1 MTESLLSTDV
11 PFLHS
16 IRSDHADACWSVRS
30 NLVNLDSRKTLFM
43 RALTSGFHTT
53 PPQSI
58 SCGIRLSS
66 IFEEFMHNHSFAL
79 SSLLI
84 ARSHFP
90 GFVRPGVSFI
100 QQNMLMSVYVLRS
113 FCGGHSLY
121 ISQVSESRT
130 WLIWYLRTE
139 FLGSVYVFTDPI
151 GLIRPEVSVLTS
163 QGLQLRSQSCT
174 SVIRHHLTSPRA
186 TLSTLHRLICFQ
198 SLCWSTLVCICL
210 TGATLVC

>member
-43 RALTSGFHTT
+43 RALTSGFQA

-113 FCGGHSLY
+113 FCGDHSLY

-163 QGLQLRSQSCT
+163 RGLQLRSQSCT

-198 SLCWSTLVCICL
+198 SLC
-210 TGATLVC
+210 

>member
-43 RALTSGFHTT
+43 RALTSGFQA

-163 QGLQLRSQSCT
+163 RGLQLRSQSCT

-198 SLCWSTLVCICL
+198 SLC
-210 TGATLVC
+210 

>member
-1 MTESLLSTDV
+1 MNDRKSFEHWCTFPSLYQKWSYWCLLVCSQQPCQPWQQKDFVYAST
-11 PFLHS
+11 H
-16 IRSDHADACWSVRS
+16 
-30 NLVNLDSRKTLFM
+30 
-43 RALTSGFHTT
+43 FHTT
-53 PPQSI
+53 HPQSI

-66 IFEEFMHNHSFAL
+66 IFEEFMHNPDSFAL

-100 QQNMLMSVYVLRS
+100 QQNMLMYVYVLRS

-130 WLIWYLRTE
+130 WLIWHLRTE

-151 GLIRPEVSVLTS
+151 GLIRPEVSVLTAW
-163 QGLQLRSQSCT
+163 GLQLRSQSCT
-174 SVIRHHLTSPRA
+174 SVIHHHLTSPRA
-186 TLSTLHRLICFQ
+186 TLSTLHLLICFQ

>member
-43 RALTSGFHTT
+43 RALTSGFQA

-151 GLIRPEVSVLTS
+151 GLIRPAVSVLTS
-163 QGLQLRSQSCT
+163 RGLQLRSQSCT

-198 SLCWSTLVCICL
+198 SLC
-210 TGATLVC
+210 

>member
-43 RALTSGFHTT
+43 R
-53 PPQSI
+53 
-58 SCGIRLSS
+58 CGIRLSS

-163 QGLQLRSQSCT
+163 RGLQLRSQSCT

>member
-43 RALTSGFHTT
+43 R
-53 PPQSI
+53 
-58 SCGIRLSS
+58 CGIRLSS

-163 QGLQLRSQSCT
+163 RGLQLRSQSCT
-174 SVIRHHLTSPRA
+174 SVIRHHLTSPSA

>member
-130 WLIWYLRTE
+130 GLIWYLRTE

-163 QGLQLRSQSCT
+163 RGLQLRSQSCT

-186 TLSTLHRLICFQ
+186 TLSTLHQLICFQ

>member
-43 RALTSGFHTT
+43 R
-53 PPQSI
+53 
-58 SCGIRLSS
+58 CGIRLSS

-163 QGLQLRSQSCT
+163 RGLQLRSQSCT
-174 SVIRHHLTSPRA
+174 SVIHHHLTSPRA

>member
-16 IRSDHADACWSVRS
+16 IRSDHACWCVRS

-53 PPQSI
+53 QSI

-66 IFEEFMHNHSFAL
+66 IFEEFMHNPDSFAL

-151 GLIRPEVSVLTS
+151 GLIRPEVSVLNEVCS
-163 QGLQLRSQSCT
+163 CDPKVAHQLY
-174 SVIRHHLTSPRA
+174 VIT
-186 TLSTLHRLICFQ
+186 
-198 SLCWSTLVCICL
+198 
-210 TGATLVC
+210 